1 MPDPALDVRRR
12 IVRIGDRVLARRGR
26 HQLHQPHGALRRP
39 RSFVIRRLDLDQR
52 ADEPGV
58 HPVLGRQLVDDL
70 AVRNGL
76 DRLEAASG
84 RSAGSTTGSGYGTS
98 SGVIRAT
105 TDGSHTISPP
115 VLRMRTRDSPSDRCA
130 DTESVRP
137 VLKKTI
143 SARAGAA
150 LATKDTKVTKDT
162 TRAGTAL
169 ATKDTKVTK
178 DTKDR
183 RRDTKDRTVG

>member
-1 MPDPALDVRRR
+1 MISPYGTASTASR
-12 IVRIGDRVLARRGR
+12 
-26 HQLHQPHGALRRP
+26 
-39 RSFVIRRLDLDQR
+39 
-52 ADEPGV
+52 
-58 HPVLGRQLVDDL
+58 
-70 AVRNGL
+70 
-76 DRLEAASG
+76 AASG

-105 TDGSHTISPP
+105 TDGSRTISPP

-130 DTESVRP
+130 FTESVRP

-178 DTKDR
+178 DTTRAGTALATKDTKVTKDTKDR